1 MHVFCDRCCISLKCD
16 ILVLFRVQSRR
27 SFGTLILLFV
37 TGVTCTLTDHLR
49 TGSVEMWGEWGC
61 GGVWGSVVVCVVVC
75 RGVWVCGG
83 GVWGCVGVWGVC
95 GGVWGVWWMLCV
107 LLYYIVLYYEALY

>member
-49 TGSVEMWGEWGC
+49 HGDQLKCGVS
-61 GGVWGSVVVCVVVC
+61 GGVGCVGECDGVC
-75 RGVWVCGG
+75 RGVW
-83 GVWGCVGVWGVC
+83 GVWGCVGS
-95 GGVWGVWWMLCV
+95 
-107 LLYYIVLYYEALY
+107 